1 MMVMIVDQDLKTEV
15 IKDINKNEN
24 MQHMVKFFLFSCSAG
39 IIQAMSFTFLYELI
53 QFKYWPAYLIA
64 LILSVIW
71 NFTLNRKFTFKSAA
85 NVPIAMGKILIYY
98 AVFTPLSTWWGD
110 ALTNINWN
118 AYLVLFI
125 TMFIN
130 LVTEFI
136 VTKYYVYKDQINTAI
151 VD

>member
-1 MMVMIVDQDLKTEV
+1 MDYNAKEI
-15 IKDINKNEN
+15 IKKNADKNEN
-24 MQHMVKFFLFSCSAG
+24 MQHMIKFFLFSCSAG
-39 IIQAMSFTFLYELI
+39 IIQAISFTLLYELI
-53 QFKYWPAYLIA
+53 RFKYWPAYLIA

-85 NVPIAMGKILIYY
+85 NVPVAMGKILIYY
-98 AVFTPLSTWWGD
+98 AIFTPLSTWWGD

-125 TMFIN
+125 TMFLN
-130 LVTEFI
+130 LVSEFI